1 MSETLTIKIT
11 NNSRL
16 DVALSE
22 STGKTRSAIKQL
34 IEKGDV
40 LVNGAPPKKSGET
53 VKPGDEI
60 TLTIP
65 DAVEKIEKKDI
76 PIDILY
82 EDADV
87 AVINKPQGLT
97 VHPAGGNYTDTLVN
111 ALMFRLDSLSGI
123 NGEIR
128 PGIVH
133 RLDKDTSGV
142 MIVAKNDAA
151 HLSLS
156 KQIADRTVKKE
167 YVAILEGNLT
177 PDEGRIET
185 KIGRSPRDRKQ
196 MAVTPDGRTA
206 ITEWRVI
213 TRFKENCFV
222 LFRILTGRTHQIRVH
237 AKHLGH
243 PVVGDPVYGYKK
255 QKFALDGQLLHAYRL
270 TVTHPKSGERKT
282 FTAPVPDYFVK
293 VYNVLAAKDGIP
305 PFSPE
310 IID

>member
-1 MSETLTIKIT
+1 MPEIRTITIT
-11 NNSRL
+11 DSSRL

-40 LVNGAPPKKSGET
+40 LVNGLPPKKSGET
-53 VKPGDEI
+53 VKTGDVI
-60 TLTIP
+60 TLTVP

-82 EDADV
+82 EDGDV

-142 MIVAKNDAA
+142 MIVAKNDEA

-156 KQIADRTVKKE
+156 RQIADRTVVKE

-206 ITEWRVI
+206 VTEWRVI

-243 PVVGDPVYGYKK
+243 PVVGDKTYGFKK
-255 QKFALDGQLLHAYRL
+255 QKFNLDGQLLHAYRL
-270 TVTHPKSGERKT
+270 TVTHPKSGERMT
-282 FTAPVPDYFVK
+282 FSAPLPDYFVR
-293 VYNVLAAKDGIP
+293 VYDALATKDGLK
-305 PFSPE
+305 PFNAE
-310 IID
+310 II

>member
-60 TLTIP
+60 TLIVP

-196 MAVTPDGRTA
+196 MAVTEDGRTA

-255 QKFALDGQLLHAYRL
+255 QKFALNGQLLHAYRL
-270 TVTHPKSGERKT
+270 TITHPKSGERKT

>member
-1 MSETLTIKIT
+1 MPEIRTITIT
-11 NNSRL
+11 DSSRL

-40 LVNGAPPKKSGET
+40 LVNGLPPKKSGET
-53 VKPGDEI
+53 VKAGDVI
-60 TLTIP
+60 TLTVP

-82 EDADV
+82 EDGDV

-142 MIVAKNDAA
+142 MIVAKNDEA

-156 KQIADRTVKKE
+156 RQIADRTVVKE

-206 ITEWRVI
+206 VTEWRVI

-243 PVVGDPVYGYKK
+243 PVVGDKTYGFKK
-255 QKFALDGQLLHAYRL
+255 QKFNLDGQLLHAYRL
-270 TVTHPKSGERKT
+270 TVTHPKSGERMT
-282 FTAPVPDYFVK
+282 FSAPLPDYFVR
-293 VYNVLAAKDGIP
+293 VYDALATKDGLK
-305 PFSPE
+305 PFNAE
-310 IID
+310 II

>member
-177 PDEGRIET
+177 LDEGRIET

-206 ITEWRVI
+206 VTEWRVI

>member
-1 MSETLTIKIT
+1 MPVTETIKIT
-11 NNSRL
+11 NSSRL

-22 STGKTRSAIKQL
+22 RTGKTRSAIKQL
-34 IEKGDV
+34 IEKGNV
-40 LVNGAPPKKSGET
+40 LVNGNPPKKSGEA
-53 VKPGDEI
+53 VKAGDEI
-60 TLTIP
+60 TITVP
-65 DAVEKIEKKDI
+65 DVVEKIEKKDI

-97 VHPAGGNYTDTLVN
+97 VHPAGGNRTDTLVN

-142 MIVAKNDAA
+142 MIVAKNDEA

-156 KQIADRTVKKE
+156 RQIADRTVVKE

-185 KIGRSPRDRKQ
+185 KIGRKTVSRCFVFLPAERIRSAFTQ
-196 MAVTPDGRTA
+196 NISVTPLWAIKRTDSKSRSLRS
-206 ITEWRVI
+206 TDNCC
-213 TRFKENCFV
+213 TRTG
-222 LFRILTGRTHQIRVH
+222 LPSRIRKAANALRSRHRFPRT
-237 AKHLGH
+237 
-243 PVVGDPVYGYKK
+243 
-255 QKFALDGQLLHAYRL
+255 
-270 TVTHPKSGERKT
+270 S
-282 FTAPVPDYFVK
+282 
-293 VYNVLAAKDGIP
+293 
-305 PFSPE
+305 
-310 IID
+310 

>member
-1 MSETLTIKIT
+1 MPEIRTITIT
-11 NNSRL
+11 DSSRL

-40 LVNGAPPKKSGET
+40 LVNGLPPKKSGET
-53 VKPGDEI
+53 VKTGDVI
-60 TLTIP
+60 TLTVP

-82 EDADV
+82 EDGDV

-142 MIVAKNDAA
+142 MIVAKNDEA

-156 KQIADRTVKKE
+156 RQIADRTVVKE

-206 ITEWRVI
+206 VTEWRVI

-243 PVVGDPVYGYKK
+243 PVVGDKTYGFKK
-255 QKFALDGQLLHAYRL
+255 QKFNLDGQLLHAYRL
-270 TVTHPKSGERKT
+270 TVMHPKSGERMT
-282 FTAPVPDYFVK
+282 FSAPLPDYFVR
-293 VYNVLAAKDGIP
+293 VYDALAAKDGLK
-305 PFSPE
+305 PFNAE
-310 IID
+310 II